1 MDWRKDEEACGW
13 ELRGPGDTYPYPGA
27 WRSGSGCGQ
36 VFPSLGLSVLVCK
49 VGISPALALLLVYP
63 TGGIP
68 VPLFA
73 VIVAHEQHQT
83 VL

>member
-1 MDWRKDEEACGW
+1 MTHITA
-13 ELRGPGDTYPYPGA
+13 GA

-36 VFPSLGLSVLVCK
+36 SLPSVGLSVLVCK
-49 VGISPALALLLVYP
+49 VGISPALASRLVYP

-73 VIVAHEQHQT
+73 CDRGT
-83 VL
+83 R